1 MGLFTKNSQNQNRH
15 FEDPTAGYI
24 MKESKNVISSS
35 NSSGFRPSDVYD
47 PSLHGNGGIGYKSQ
61 RDEYVPTAKEAAFSG
76 PPRYDW
82 VDVES
87 AAAIKIQSI
96 VRRNQVLAQ
105 LEKEGKSTAAMR
117 NKIRARQA
125 KGKKFIGE
133 DVPFFAKFCGI
144 GLLFSDVTGEDTN
157 ALNEGLNKVEMKEK
171 EEKVR
176 RRFKMKKKSVDMME
190 EAIEVV
196 DDVNDSNVKAQLK
209 KKKRGF
215 FGRNKSEV

>member
-1 MGLFTKNSQNQNRH
+1 MGLFTKKSQNQTRH
-15 FEDPTAGYI
+15 FEDPTAGVRK
-24 MKESKNVISSS
+24 KESKNVISSS

-47 PSLHGNGGIGYKSQ
+47 PSLHGKGGIGYKAQ

-96 VRRNQVLAQ
+96 FRRNQVLSE

-133 DVPFFAKFCGI
+133 DVPFFAKFCGV
-144 GLLFSDVTGEDTN
+144 GLLFSDVTGEDTA
-157 ALNEGLNKVEMKEK
+157 ALNDGLNKVEIKEK
-171 EEKVR
+171 EERIR
-176 RRFKMKKKSVDMME
+176 RRFKMKKKSAQTME

-196 DDVNDSNVKAQLK
+196 DDVNGYNVKSQLK
-209 KKKRGF
+209 RKKGF
-215 FGRNKSEV
+215 FGRHKAEI